1 MKYIKLLSVFFIFLI
16 FSCDKDFTSIDSD
29 VISSENAIN
38 FSTSLIDY
46 PLIASNLRLNPVKS
60 NNLPSFMLGYN
71 NNPVFG
77 ESKASFLGQVIPT
90 EFSPSFGENVVLDSV
105 VLTIPYY
112 SRGVETSEE
121 GDITYEIDSVY
132 GNTPTK
138 LYVYKSN
145 FYLRDFDPSGDFS
158 DSQNYYSNGSLSNS
172 EYINQAEVEAELLF
186 ESGVIGDG
194 SDDFT
199 PSSERIDLTL
209 LDSLGESYVSSSI
222 APAIRL
228 KLNNPNDNFWQSIF
242 FENEGNP
249 ELVNPNTFKEFF
261 RGLYIKADGINSE
274 GSMMMLNFASSNTKL
289 TIHYTSDTSTDSD
302 TDSGGTTTETISSQN
317 EYVLNFT
324 DNLINVYENNFQID
338 VSNSNTV
345 EGDERL
351 YLKGGEGYMSTIDL
365 FNGEIQDE
373 NGEMVDAFDHFK
385 NSFYDGENE
394 IANKIINEAYI
405 EFFVD
410 QTQNIQ
416 DEPDR
421 IYLYNFEQNTAL
433 IDYFLDQSVSSTTIN
448 AKINHLEPLTRDGDS
463 LTGEGV
469 KYKIRITE
477 HLNNLILRD
486 STNAKLALVVTANV
500 GSIDN
505 FSILNSGEENR
516 DFPSGAILTPNG
528 TVLHGS
534 QSENI
539 DKRPRIKIYYTD
551 PDD

>member
-1 MKYIKLLSVFFIFLI
+1 MKNIKLLSVFFII
-16 FSCDKDFTSIDSD
+16 FIYSCDKDFTSIDSD
-29 VISSENAIN
+29 VISAENAIN
-38 FSTSLIDY
+38 FNTSSIDY
-46 PLIASNLRLNPVKS
+46 PIVASNLRLNPVKS

-71 NNPVFG
+71 NNPFYG
-77 ESKASFLGQVIPT
+77 ESKASFLGQVVPA

-105 VLTIPYY
+105 VLTIPYF

-132 GNTPTK
+132 GSTATK

-145 FYLRDFDPSGDFS
+145 FYLRDFNPSGDFS
-158 DSQNYYSNGSLSNS
+158 DSQNYYSNGALSNS
-172 EYINQAEVEAELLF
+172 ESINQAEIEAELLY
-186 ESGVIGDG
+186 ESGILGDG
-194 SDDFT
+194 SDDFI
-199 PSSERIDLTL
+199 PSSERIDLTS
-209 LDSLGESYVSSSI
+209 LDSLGETYVSSSI

-228 KLNNPNDNFWQSIF
+228 KLNNPNDNFWQSLF

-249 ELVNPNTFKEFF
+249 ELINPNTFKEFF
-261 RGLYIKADGINSE
+261 RGLYIKADGVNSD
-274 GSMMMLNFASSNTKL
+274 GSMMLLNFASSNTKL
-289 TIHYTSDTSTDSD
+289 TIHYTSETSTDSD
-302 TDSGGTTTETISSQN
+302 TDSGGTSTETITSQN

-324 DNLINVYENNFQID
+324 DNLVNIYENNFLVD
-338 VSNSNTV
+338 VSNPNTV
-345 EGDERL
+345 DGDERI
-351 YLKGGEGYMSTIDL
+351 YLKGGEGYMSTVDL
-365 FNGEIQDE
+365 FGGDIQDE
-373 NGEMVDAFDHFK
+373 NGEMVNAFEHFK
-385 NSFYDGENE
+385 NSFYDEENE

-410 QTQNIQ
+410 QTQDIGS
-416 DEPDR
+416 EPDR

-463 LTGEGV
+463 ITGEGV

-486 STNAKLALVVTANV
+486 STNAKLALVVTSNV

-505 FSILNSGEENR
+505 FSILNSGEEDR
-516 DFPSGAILTPNG
+516 DFPSGAILTPKG

-534 QSENI
+534 QSEDI

-551 PDD
+551 PNE

>member
-194 SDDFT
+194 SDDFV

-249 ELVNPNTFKEFF
+249 ELINPNTFKEFF

-385 NSFYDGENE
+385 NSFYDQENE

>member
-1 MKYIKLLSVFFIFLI
+1 MKNIKLLSIFFIILI
-16 FSCDKDFTSIDSD
+16 YSCDKEFTSIDSD
-29 VISSENAIN
+29 VISAENAIN
-38 FSTSLIDY
+38 FNTSSIDY
-46 PLIASNLRLNPVKS
+46 PIVASNLRLNPVKS

-71 NNPVFG
+71 NNPFYG
-77 ESKASFLGQVIPT
+77 ESKASFLGQIVPA

-112 SRGVETSEE
+112 SRGVDTDDDGNIS
-121 GDITYEIDSVY
+121 YEIDSVY
-132 GNTPTK
+132 GNTATK

-145 FYLRDFDPSGDFS
+145 FYLRDFNPSGDFS
-158 DSQNYYSNGSLSNS
+158 DSQNYYSNGALSNS
-172 EYINQAEVEAELLF
+172 ETINQSEIEAELLY
-186 ESGVIGDG
+186 ESGVLGDG
-194 SDDFT
+194 SDDFI

-209 LDSLGESYVSSSI
+209 LDSLGESYVASSI
-222 APAIRL
+222 APAVRL
-228 KLNNPNDNFWQSIF
+228 KLNNPNDNFWQSLF

-249 ELVNPNTFKEFF
+249 ELINPNTFKEFF
-261 RGLYIKADGINSE
+261 RGLYIKADGVNSE
-274 GSMMMLNFASSNTKL
+274 GSMMLLNFASSNTKL
-289 TIHYTSDTSTDSD
+289 TIHYTSETSTDSD
-302 TDSGGTTTETISSQN
+302 TDSGGTSTETITSQN

-324 DNLINVYENNFQID
+324 DNLVNIYENNFQVD

-345 EGDERL
+345 EGDERI
-351 YLKGGEGYMSTIDL
+351 YLKGGEGYMSTVDL
-365 FNGEIQDE
+365 FSGDIEDDNGV
-373 NGEMVDAFDHFK
+373 MVNAFDHFK
-385 NSFYDGENE
+385 NSFYDEENE

-410 QTQNIQ
+410 QTQDIGS
-416 DEPDR
+416 EPDR

-463 LTGEGV
+463 ITGEGV

-486 STNAKLALVVTANV
+486 STNAKLALVVTSNV

-505 FSILNSGEENR
+505 FSILNSGEEER
-516 DFPSGAILTPNG
+516 DFPSGAILTPKG

-534 QSENI
+534 QSEDL

-551 PDD
+551 PNE